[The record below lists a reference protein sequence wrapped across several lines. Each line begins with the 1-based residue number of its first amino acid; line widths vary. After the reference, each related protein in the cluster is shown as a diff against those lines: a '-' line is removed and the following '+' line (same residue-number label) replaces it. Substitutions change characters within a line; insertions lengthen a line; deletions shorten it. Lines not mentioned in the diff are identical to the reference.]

1 MNFKDKK
8 VLVCGI
14 ALSGISAAILLNKMG
29 AFVTLQ
35 DIKTE
40 DKIDYNDLQLIK
52 DNNINLYLGKNPD
65 DILYDIDYIIVSPG
79 IPLTL
84 PYIQKAKKLN
94 IPIIGELELG
104 YIFCKS
110 QVIGITGTNGKTTTT
125 TLVSEIIK
133 NFKGKVYTVGNIGIP
148 FTSQVLSI
156 NEDDICVAEVSSFQL
171 ETIKTFRPNIA
182 CVLNITPDHL
192 DRHKTYENYI
202 LSKENIFSN
211 QKEDD
216 YLILNYDDKI
226 CFDMAR
232 KSKSKV
238 IFFSTK
244 EELDR
249 GIFYKKNNI
258 FVKLDQEYVIST
270 EKIKVLGLH
279 NIENII
285 AAIAISECLKIPKNI
300 IIETI
305 NNFKGVEHRI
315 EYVTKI
321 NNIKF
326 YNDSKGTNV
335 EAAIKSI
342 EAMER
347 PILLI
352 AGGYDKK
359 VSFTEFAKVINKKV
373 KQLVLIGESSDKI
386 IEECNKL
393 GYTNII
399 KVNTL
404 EEAVKTC
411 YIKAENGDCIL
422 LSPACASWDMF
433 KSYEE
438 RGNLFKEI
446 VLNLRGVDL

>member
-1 MNFKDKK
+1 M
-8 VLVCGI
+8 
-14 ALSGISAAILLNKMG
+14 
-29 AFVTLQ
+29 
-35 DIKTE
+35 
-40 DKIDYNDLQLIK
+40 
-52 DNNINLYLGKNPD
+52 
-65 DILYDIDYIIVSPG
+65 
-79 IPLTL
+79 
-84 PYIQKAKKLN
+84 
-94 IPIIGELELG
+94 
-104 YIFCKS
+104 
-110 QVIGITGTNGKTTTT
+110 
-125 TLVSEIIK
+125 
-133 NFKGKVYTVGNIGIP
+133 
-148 FTSQVLSI
+148 
-156 NEDDICVAEVSSFQL
+156 
-171 ETIKTFRPNIA
+171 
-182 CVLNITPDHL
+182 
-192 DRHKTYENYI
+192 
-202 LSKENIFSN
+202 
-211 QKEDD
+211 
-216 YLILNYDDKI
+216 
-226 CFDMAR
+226 
-232 KSKSKV
+232 
-238 IFFSTK
+238 
-244 EELDR
+244 
-249 GIFYKKNNI
+249 
-258 FVKLDQEYVIST
+258 
-270 EKIKVLGLH
+270 H

-386 IEECNKL
+386 IEECNKF